1 LIFSFSFFF
10 FDILRISYL
19 IKKKGISIALIYSE
33 DRWMVGILRVLLFF
47 TEGVD
52 RSDLALF

>member
-1 LIFSFSFFF
+1 LIFSFSFFL

-33 DRWMVGILRVLLFF
+33 DRWMVGILQMLLFF
-47 TEGVD
+47 TDGVD